1 MSLFPSPDRS
11 QESTTR
17 SKGNILA
24 VDDTPANLHL
34 LSDMLSKQGY
44 KVRITPNGKLAIQSI
59 LANPP
64 DLILLDIMMPDMNG
78 YEVCKM
84 LKSDERTRNI
94 PVIFISALS
103 ETFDIVK
110 GFKVGGLDYISKPFH
125 LEEVLARVENQ
136 LRLRSQERQ
145 LAEQNARLSQEIDKR
160 QQAEEAL
167 QQSEARE
174 REKAMQLE
182 LTLKELKHTQ
192 AQLIQTE
199 ELRKKTRFI

>member
-1 MSLFPSPDRS
+1 MSLFPSPDTS
-11 QESTTR
+11 QESKTS

-34 LSDMLSKQGY
+34 LSEMLSQQGY
-44 KVRITPNGKLAIQSI
+44 KVRITPKGKLAIQSI

-78 YEVCKM
+78 YEVCQT
-84 LKSDERTRNI
+84 LKADELTRDI

-103 ETFDIVK
+103 ETFDKVK
-110 GFKVGGLDYISKPFH
+110 AFKVGGVDYISKPFH

-145 LAEQNARLSQEIDKR
+145 LAEQNARLSQEIEDRK
-160 QQAEEAL
+160 QAEEAL
-167 QQSEARE
+167 RQSEARE

-182 LTLKELKHTQ
+182 LTLKELKRTQ

-199 ELRKKTRFI
+199 KMSSLG

>member
-1 MSLFPSPDRS
+1 MSLLPSPDTIE
-11 QESTTR
+11 ESTTR
-17 SKGNILA
+17 SKANILA

-44 KVRITPNGKLAIQSI
+44 KVRITTNGKLALASI

-64 DLILLDIMMPDMNG
+64 DLILLDIMMPHMNG
-78 YEVCKM
+78 YEVCQM
-84 LKSDERTRNI
+84 LKADERTRDI
-94 PVIFISALS
+94 PAIFISALS

-110 GFKVGGLDYISKPFH
+110 AFKVGGVDYISKPFH
-125 LEEVLARVENQ
+125 LEEVLARVEHQ

-145 LAEQNARLSQEIDKR
+145 LAEQNARLSQEIEKR

-167 QQSEARE
+167 RQSEARE

-182 LTLKELKHTQ
+182 LTLKELKRTQ
-192 AQLIQTE
+192 AQLMQTE
-199 ELRKKTRFI
+199 KMSSLG